1 MNSKLIFLKL
11 GGSLITDKARA
22 ETALPDLIITL
33 LSDLK
38 QFMLENPEQKV
49 LLGHGSG
56 SFGHHAAAKYHTR
69 DSVSN
74 REEWH
79 GFAEVWHSARK
90 LNQIVLE
97 TGRQA
102 GLDLI
107 AFPPSASILLEN
119 KKLKNWNLEPLK
131 MALQEGLIP
140 LIYGDVVFDEKLGG
154 TILSTEEL
162 FAHLAKDLKPAR
174 ILLAG
179 KETAVFADFPQ
190 NQKPIPLIDKD
201 AKLEATLQSSE
212 NQDVTGGMRAKV
224 EEMQTLCRAI
234 PGIQIEIFHAE
245 AKNDLHNAL
254 TGHHSGTII
263 S

>member
-1 MNSKLIFLKL
+1 MNSQLIFLKL
-11 GGSLITDKARA
+11 GGSLITDKAKA
-22 ETALPDLIITL
+22 ETALPDLIFTL

-38 QFMLENPEQKV
+38 QFVLENPDQKV

-56 SFGHHAAAKYHTR
+56 SFGHHAAAKYRTR
-69 DSVSN
+69 DGVSN
-74 REEWH
+74 QEEWH
-79 GFAEVWHSARK
+79 GFVEVWHSARK

-119 KKLKNWNLEPLK
+119 KKVISWNLEPLK
-131 MALQEGLIP
+131 KALQADLIP
-140 LIYGDVVFDEKLGG
+140 LIYGDVVFDKQLGG

-162 FAHLAKDLKPAR
+162 FAHLAKELKPAR

-179 KETAVFADFPQ
+179 KEAAVFADFPQ
-190 NQKPIPLIDKD
+190 NRNPIRHIDKD
-201 AKLEATLQSSE
+201 AKLEASLQNSQ

-224 EEMQTLCRAI
+224 EEMQALCRAI

-254 TGHHSGTII
+254 IGRHSGTII

>member
-1 MNSKLIFLKL
+1 MNAKLIFLKL

-38 QFMLENPEQKV
+38 QFMLENPDQKV

-69 DSVSN
+69 DGVNN

-119 KKLKNWNLEPLK
+119 KKVKSWNLEPLK
-131 MALQEGLIP
+131 MALQKDLIP

-162 FAHLAKDLKPAR
+162 FAHLAKELKPAR

-179 KETAVFADFPQ
+179 KEAAVFADFPQ
-190 NQKPIPLIDKD
+190 NQSPIRQLDKD
-201 AKLEATLQSSE
+201 AKLEATLQTSE

-224 EEMQTLCRAI
+224 EEMQALCRAI
-234 PGIQIEIFHAE
+234 PGTQIEIFHAE

-254 TGHHSGTII
+254 IGRHSGTII

>member
-1 MNSKLIFLKL
+1 MNDKLIFLKL
-11 GGSLITDKARA
+11 GGSLITDKAQA
-22 ETALPDLIITL
+22 ETALPDLIFTL
-33 LSDLK
+33 LNDLK
-38 QFMLENPEQKV
+38 QFLLENPDQKLV
-49 LLGHGSG
+49 LGHGSG
-56 SFGHHAAAKYHTR
+56 SFGHHAAAKYQTR
-69 DSVSN
+69 DGVSN
-74 REEWH
+74 RDEWH

-97 TGRQA
+97 TGRQT

-107 AFPPSASILLEN
+107 AFPPSSNILLEN
-119 KKLKNWNLEPLK
+119 KKLKSWNLEPLK
-131 MALQEGLIP
+131 MALQNNLIP

-162 FAHLAKDLKPAR
+162 FAHLAKELKPAR

-179 KETAVFADFPQ
+179 KEAAVFADFPK
-190 NQKPIPLIDKD
+190 NQSPIHHIDKD
-201 AKLEATLQSSE
+201 AKLEASLQTSQ

-224 EEMQTLCRAI
+224 EEMQALCRAI

-254 TGHHSGTII
+254 IGRHTGTII